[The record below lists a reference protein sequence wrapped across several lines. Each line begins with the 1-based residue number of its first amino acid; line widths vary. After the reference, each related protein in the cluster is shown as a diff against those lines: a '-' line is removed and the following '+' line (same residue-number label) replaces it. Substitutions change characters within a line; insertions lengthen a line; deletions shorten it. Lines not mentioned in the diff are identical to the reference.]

1 MLLGIARDESTVA
14 VSASYPV
21 WKNLTAS
28 VGYRKTDSSIDYFD
42 VSTPTFVIQFA
53 AIQF

>member
-1 MLLGIARDESTVA
+1 MNSKLILA
-14 VSASYPV
+14 ASYPV

-42 VSTPTFVIQFA
+42 VSTPTFVIQFV